1 MAKLTR
7 SLLDKILP
15 VEHLA
20 KRLHLDTS
28 QSSRVVFTNG
38 CFDILHKGH
47 VTYLQEARNLGDL
60 LIVGLNS
67 DESVR
72 RLKGSQRPLNLIQD
86 RLEVIASLECVDWV
100 TWFEEDT
107 PIELIRK
114 LRPDV
119 LAKGGDWKAEQI
131 VGAPDV
137 LSWGGAVRSIPF
149 VEGRSTTRLI
159 EKAKSR

>member
-1 MAKLTR
+1 MPRT
-7 SLLDKILP
+7 
-15 VEHLA
+15 
-20 KRLHLDTS
+20 
-28 QSSRVVFTNG
+28 SRVVFTNG

-67 DESVR
+67 DDSIR
-72 RLKGSQRPLNLIQD
+72 RLKGPQRPLNPVQD
-86 RLEVIASLECVDWV
+86 RLEVIAALEAVDWV

-114 LRPDV
+114 FRPHF
-119 LAKGGDWKAEQI
+119 LAKGGDWKVEQI
-131 VGAPDV
+131 VGASEV

-159 EKAKSR
+159 EKAKLK